1 MWGSVSEAVGPRG
14 ERVAI
19 KELHASVVADPEA
32 RRRFDAVAPVL
43 RSIDHP
49 HVVRM
54 VNAFEADGRCMLV
67 SEFLDGGTLRQR
79 SAGGVSPEV
88 ACALM
93 LAVAS
98 GVDRAHRA
106 GVLHRDLKPENV
118 LFTSTGVAKVSDFGL
133 AEIVSGPNTLATRGG
148 GVLGAPA
155 YMAPELVRSE
165 QPSAASDVYALATML
180 YELLAG
186 RLPFPEGRDGVTTM
200 ARHVQEA
207 PTDLVSVAAGVAP
220 SVAGV
225 TMRGLAPEPGDR
237 HASADHFGAALADAA
252 AQAWGPG
259 WLRQTGITVTASEA
273 VTDRLHATRA
283 LEVPLVAETLA
294 PPAPAPAPTPTPT
307 PAPAPEP
314 DPAPAPGETIT
325 APAVAAA
332 QAPTMAPP
340 SAAAAP
346 PPLPP
351 DASAP
356 KRRGGLFAAIAIV
369 VVIAAGLIF
378 GITRS
383 GGSSGPTTIGPKTVN
398 VDARK
403 AFTDTGV
410 ALKVGD
416 KVAITATGQ
425 IFPDSPAHRELIAT
439 PDGAPGHPELLQF
452 NVIPAPKHGGLIGRV
467 GTTGAPFLVGHE
479 THFSAASAG
488 NLFLGI
494 NDTGLFN
501 NDGAFIAKVTV
512 TRK

>member
-1 MWGSVSEAVGPRG
+1 MWGSVSEAVDPRG
-14 ERVAI
+14 NRVAI
-19 KELHASVVADPEA
+19 KELYASVVADPEA
-32 RRRFDAVAPVL
+32 RRRFETAGPL
-43 RSIDHP
+43 LQSIDHP
-49 HVVRM
+49 HVVRI
-54 VNAFEADGRCMLV
+54 VSAFDAGGRCVIV

-79 SAGGVSPEV
+79 SGGGVSPEV

-133 AEIVSGPNTLATRGG
+133 AEVVSGANTLATRGG
-148 GVLGAPA
+148 GVLGAPS

-165 QPSAASDVYALATML
+165 QPSPASDVYALATML

-186 RLPFPEGRDGVTTM
+186 RLPFPEADDGVTTM

-207 PTDLVSVAAGVAP
+207 PADLVSVAAGVAP
-220 SVAGV
+220 SIAGV
-225 TMRGLAPEPGDR
+225 AMRGLAPEPGDR
-237 HASADHFGAALADAA
+237 YGSADQFGAALADAA

-283 LEVPLVAETLA
+283 LEVPVVAETLA
-294 PPAPAPAPTPTPT
+294 PRAPAAVPPSPAPAPAP
-307 PAPAPEP
+307 APN
-314 DPAPAPGETIT
+314 ETIT
-325 APAVAAA
+325 APAVAAS
-332 QAPTMAPP
+332 QAPTMAPSP
-340 SAAAAP
+340 AAAVPAQAPPPPPAAAP
-346 PPLPP
+346 
-351 DASAP
+351 
-356 KRRGGLFAAIAIV
+356 KHRGGLIVAVVAIV
-369 VVIAAGLIF
+369 VVIAAGLVF
-378 GITRS
+378 GLTRS
-383 GGSSGPTTIGPKTVN
+383 TGGKSGPTTIGPKTVN

-416 KVAITATGQ
+416 DVSITATGQ
-425 IFPDSPAHRELIAT
+425 IFPDSPTHRELIAT

-452 NVIPAPKHGGLIGRV
+452 NVIPAPQHGGLIGRV

-479 THFSAASAG
+479 AHFSAASVG

-501 NDGAFIAKVTV
+501 NDGAFTAKVTV